1 MRNDCPFDFNG
12 RTNLPFSVIVS
23 WIRSIAGI
31 KNIKLNEMLYV
42 THITFLDKYDKIK
55 YIVIARID
63 FEKDPF

>member
-1 MRNDCPFDFNG
+1 MDVKIDHFRSF
-12 RTNLPFSVIVS
+12 LPGV
-23 WIRSIAGI
+23 RSIAGI